1 MYKVILYR
9 DKNGQSE
16 IEEYINELKKNES
29 KDSQLK
35 FSKITAY
42 IRRLQNDG
50 TRIGE
55 KYVKHIEDDIWEL
68 RPLRDR
74 ILFAY
79 WENNKFILLSIFMKQ
94 TRKTPRR
101 EIERAKRNLK
111 EFLKRRD
118 YDEGY

>member
-9 DKNGQSE
+9 DKNGKNE
-16 IEEYINELKKNES
+16 IEEYLKELQKNES
-29 KDSQLK
+29 KDARLK
-35 FSKITAY
+35 FKKITAY
-42 IRRLQNDG
+42 IDKLEIQG

-79 WENNKFILLSIFMKQ
+79 WENNKFILLSMFMKQ
-94 TRKTPRR
+94 TRKTPKR

-111 EFLKRRD
+111 EFLKRRN
-118 YDEGY
+118 YNEGY

>member
-9 DKNGQSE
+9 DKNGKNE
-16 IEEYINELKKNES
+16 IEEYLKELQKNES
-29 KDSQLK
+29 KDARLK
-35 FSKITAY
+35 FKKITAY
-42 IRRLQNDG
+42 IDKLEIQG

-79 WENNKFILLSIFMKQ
+79 WENNKFILLSMFMKQ
-94 TRKTPRR
+94 TRKTPKR